1 LLPGRERAILVIGSA
16 MSHGVGQ
23 THGAPVRHRR
33 GSTECALCG
42 QTLFGISPESKVR
55 KVIVGSSG
63 EQNMRAVLVDGTEI
77 HRCPALGHPTGAAT
91 RAV

>member
-1 LLPGRERAILVIGSA
+1 

-33 GSTECALCG
+33 ASTECALCG
-42 QTLFGISPESKVR
+42 QTLFGISPESKVQ

-63 EQNMRAVLVDGTEI
+63 EENMRAVLVDGTEI
-77 HRCPALGHPTGAAT
+77 HRCPALGPPTGAAA